1 MALSLIQS
9 NFMRAFLSA
18 IVFFFICIIAKAQL
32 TPFELSKDKNYTAT
46 YAEVI
51 SYYQKLSK
59 LYPQQM
65 KMINYG
71 ATDAG
76 KPLTLIVL
84 SKDRVFDPAL
94 IKKQDKRV
102 LLINNG
108 IHPGEPEGIDASM
121 MLVRDLLKKNEVPKD
136 VVLCFIAL
144 YNIDGNL
151 NRGQSRVSQN
161 GPVAYGF
168 RGNYRNLD
176 LNRDFIKADS
186 RNALAFTQILTTW
199 KPEIF
204 LDNHTS
210 DGADYQY
217 VMTLIETQK
226 DKQTPI
232 LADYTT
238 KILTPYLYSH
248 MKKSGYEMI
257 PYGAGEEGLPDS
269 GIVSFLETPR
279 FATGFTAQ
287 HNIISYITETHML
300 KAFDKR
306 VYATYD
312 FMQHL
317 IDISQRDAKLI
328 GELKQKADAAVARQK
343 TFALKWEVDMQ
354 KVDTITFKGY
364 EAGCKTSEVS
374 GLKRLYYDRGKPYTR
389 VIKFYNTYK
398 ITMTADKPVAYVIP
412 QAWGK
417 VIDLFKLNGVKMQQL
432 AHDTTLTLQM
442 YYFGDIK
449 TPTRPFEGHYLHNS
463 VQLNPVDMAVKFYAG
478 DFVVSTNQPINRYIV
493 ETLEPQGIDSFFAW
507 NFFDSVLGEKEY
519 FSDYVFEDKAA
530 DLLKKDPAL
539 KQKLD
544 DAKAKDPQLANSAQ
558 AQLFF
563 VYRNSPYFEKTYMRY
578 PVGRLLTNL
587 KLDLK

>member
-1 MALSLIQS
+1 MK
-9 NFMRAFLSA
+9 
-18 IVFFFICIIAKAQL
+18 IVFVALIACFVTLSAKAQL

-46 YAEVI
+46 YAQVI
-51 SYYQKLSK
+51 DYYQKLNK
-59 LYPQQM
+59 RYPQQM
-65 KMINYG
+65 KLINYG
-71 ATDAG
+71 TTDVG
-76 KPLTLIVL
+76 KPLTLVVL
-84 SKDRVFDPAL
+84 SKDKVFDPAV
-94 IKKQDKRV
+94 IKKQNKRV

-121 MLVRDLLKKNEVPKD
+121 MLVRDMLKNNTLPKD
-136 VVLCFIAL
+136 VVVCLIAL

-151 NRGQSRVSQN
+151 NRGLSRVSQN
-161 GPVAYGF
+161 GPSAYGF

-226 DKQTPI
+226 EKQNPI

-238 KILTPYLYSH
+238 KTLTPYLYGK

-300 KAFDKR
+300 KPFDKR

-317 IDISQRDAKLI
+317 IEVNQRDAKLI
-328 GELKQKADAAVARQK
+328 GELKRKADEQVTQQK
-343 TFALKWEVDMQ
+343 TFALSWAVDMD

-364 EAGCKTSEVS
+364 EAGHKTSGVS
-374 GLKRLYYDRGKPYTR
+374 GLPRLYYDRDKPY
-389 VIKFYNTYK
+389 IKTIKYYNTYK
-398 ITMTADKPVAYVIP
+398 ATATADKPVAYVIP

-417 VIDLFKLNGVKMQQL
+417 VIDLFKLNGVQMKQL
-432 AHDTTLTLQM
+432 AHDTTLNLQM
-442 YYFGDIK
+442 YYIADLK
-449 TPTRPFEGHYLHNS
+449 TPARPFEGHYLHTG
-463 VQLNPVDMAVKFYAG
+463 VKLNPVDMPVKFYTG
-478 DFVVSTNQPINRYIV
+478 DYVLYTNQPVNRYIV
-493 ETLEPQGIDSFFAW
+493 ETLEPQGVDSFFAW

-519 FSDYVFEDKAA
+519 FSDYVFEDIAA
-530 DLLKKDPAL
+530 DLLKKDPSI

-544 DAKAKDPQLANSAQ
+544 DAKSKDPQLANNAG

-563 VYRNSPYFEKTYMRY
+563 VYRNSPYFEKTFMRY
-578 PVGRLLTNL
+578 PVGRLLTNT

>member
-1 MALSLIQS
+1 MK
-9 NFMRAFLSA
+9 
-18 IVFFFICIIAKAQL
+18 IVFVALIACFVTLSAKAQL

-46 YAEVI
+46 YSQVI
-51 SYYQKLSK
+51 DYYQKLNK

-65 KMINYG
+65 KLINYG
-71 ATDAG
+71 TTDVG
-76 KPLTLIVL
+76 KPLTLVVL
-84 SKDRVFDPAL
+84 SKDKVFDPTAV
-94 IKKQDKRV
+94 KKQNKRV

-121 MLVRDLLKKNEVPKD
+121 MLVRDMLKNNTLPKD
-136 VVLCFIAL
+136 VVICLIAL

-151 NRGQSRVSQN
+151 NRGLSRVSQN
-161 GPVAYGF
+161 GPSAYGF

-226 DKQTPI
+226 EKQNPI
-232 LADYTT
+232 LAEYTT
-238 KILTPYLYSH
+238 KTLTPYLYGK

-300 KAFDKR
+300 KSFDKR

-317 IDISQRDAKLI
+317 IEINQRDAKLI
-328 GELKQKADAAVARQK
+328 GELKRKADEQVTQQK
-343 TFALKWEVDMQ
+343 NFALSWAVDMD

-364 EAGCKTSEVS
+364 EAGHKTSEVS
-374 GLKRLYYDRGKPYTR
+374 GLPRLYYDRDKPYTKT
-389 VIKFYNTYK
+389 IKYYNTYK
-398 ITMTADKPVAYVIP
+398 VTATADKPVAYVIP

-417 VIDLFKLNGVKMQQL
+417 VIDLFKLNGVQMKQL
-432 AHDTTLTLQM
+432 AHDTTLNLQM
-442 YYFGDIK
+442 YYIADLK
-449 TPTRPFEGHYLHNS
+449 TPARPFEGHYLHTG
-463 VQLNPVDMAVKFYAG
+463 VKLNPVDMPVKFYTG
-478 DFVVSTNQPINRYIV
+478 DYVVYTNQPINRYIV
-493 ETLEPQGIDSFFAW
+493 ETLEPQGVDSFFAW

-519 FSDYVFEDKAA
+519 FSDYVFEDIAA
-530 DLLKKDPAL
+530 DLLKKDPSI

-544 DAKAKDPQLANSAQ
+544 DAKSKDPQLAKNAE
-558 AQLFF
+558 AQLMF
-563 VYRNSPYFEKTYMRY
+563 VYRNSPYFEKTFMRY
-578 PVGRLLTNL
+578 PVGRLLTNT

>member
-1 MALSLIQS
+1 
-9 NFMRAFLSA
+9 
-18 IVFFFICIIAKAQL
+18 VICL
-32 TPFELSKDKNYTAT
+32 
-46 YAEVI
+46 
-51 SYYQKLSK
+51 
-59 LYPQQM
+59 
-65 KMINYG
+65 
-71 ATDAG
+71 
-76 KPLTLIVL
+76 
-84 SKDRVFDPAL
+84 
-94 IKKQDKRV
+94 
-102 LLINNG
+102 
-108 IHPGEPEGIDASM
+108 
-121 MLVRDLLKKNEVPKD
+121 
-136 VVLCFIAL
+136 IAL

-151 NRGQSRVSQN
+151 NRGLSRVSQN
-161 GPVAYGF
+161 GPSAYGF

-226 DKQTPI
+226 EKQNPI

-238 KILTPYLYSH
+238 KTLTPYLYGK

-300 KAFDKR
+300 KPFDKR

-317 IDISQRDAKLI
+317 IEINQRDAKLI
-328 GELKQKADAAVARQK
+328 GELKRKADEQITNQK
-343 TFALKWEVDMQ
+343 SFALSWAVDMD

-364 EAGCKTSEVS
+364 EAGHKTSGVS
-374 GLKRLYYDRGKPYTR
+374 GLSRLYYDRDKPYTKT
-389 VIKFYNTYK
+389 IKYYNTYK
-398 ITMTADKPVAYVIP
+398 VTATADKPIAYIIP

-417 VIDLFKLNGVKMQQL
+417 VIDLFKLNGVQMKQL
-432 AHDTTLTLQM
+432 AHDTTLNLQM
-442 YYFGDIK
+442 YYIADLK
-449 TPTRPFEGHYLHNS
+449 TPARPFEGHYLHTG
-463 VQLNPVDMAVKFYAG
+463 VKLNPVDMPIKFYTG
-478 DFVVSTNQPINRYIV
+478 DYVVYTNQPINRYIV
-493 ETLEPQGIDSFFAW
+493 ETLEPQGVDSFFAW
-507 NFFDSVLGEKEY
+507 NFFDSILGEKEY
-519 FSDYVFEDKAA
+519 FSDYVFEDIAA
-530 DLLKKDPAL
+530 DLLKKDPSI

-544 DAKAKDPQLANSAQ
+544 DAKAKDPQLAKNAE
-558 AQLFF
+558 AQLMF
-563 VYRNSPYFEKTYMRY
+563 VYRKSPYFEKTFMRY
-578 PVGRLLTNL
+578 PVGRLLTNI